1 MCPRN
6 YIGILLKL
14 NRYPITIMKSNN
26 FLKSTPIFLAFL
38 VMGFGDVSGPLTSQ
52 LQTDFSLNNFQAGLV
67 TFMAFIMF
75 GLLSV
80 PMGLYQDRKGRKHV
94 LMMGLLAAL
103 IGMILPIIGNYE
115 SFILIL
121 GGLLFLGTGATLLQ
135 VAGNPIMR
143 DVSPEGK
150 YSRNLSF
157 GQFVKAIG
165 SLSGS
170 LIPILAAR
178 YWGLDWKLLFPIY
191 GGVMLLVVVILLM
204 TKIEEHV
211 EKEKPA
217 TLKSCFGLLKNP
229 YVLLMVIGIFLY
241 VGSEVSM
248 SAKLPNFLETKFD
261 YDIKEKG
268 LFGTLFFFIS
278 LMTGRFLGGVV
289 LNWLSPKKFLV
300 ITSILAIIGI
310 AGLFIASSQVLA
322 FVFIFVTGLGFA
334 NIFPLIF
341 SMTVDAL
348 PERSNEISG
357 LMVTA
362 IIGGAI
368 VPIVFGVVADLFG
381 LMAGFLVPGLC
392 MAYILYIA
400 SKSTKA

>member
-1 MCPRN
+1 MT
-6 YIGILLKL
+6 K
-14 NRYPITIMKSNN
+14 NN

-52 LQTDFSLNNFQAGLV
+52 LQSDFSLSNFEAGLV

-94 LMMGLLAAL
+94 LLLGLLAAL
-103 IGMILPIIGNYE
+103 MGMILPILGRYE
-115 SFILIL
+115 SFPLIL
-121 GGLLFLGTGATLLQ
+121 GGLLFLGTGATMLQ

-178 YWGLDWKLLFPIY
+178 YWGMDWKVLFPIY
-191 GGVMLLVVVILLM
+191 GGVMLLVVVILLI
-204 TKIEEHV
+204 TRID
-211 EKEKPA
+211 EKAISEKPA
-217 TLKSCFGLLKNP
+217 TLKSCLSLLNNP

-248 SAKLPNFLETKFD
+248 SAKLPNFLEARFD

-268 LFGTLFFFIS
+268 LLGTLFFFIS
-278 LMTGRFLGGVV
+278 LMTGRFLGGVI

-300 ITSILAIIGI
+300 ITSLLSIAGI

-322 FVFIFVTGLGFA
+322 FVFIFSIGLGFA

-341 SMTVDAL
+341 SITVDAM

-368 VPIVFGVVADLFG
+368 VPIIFGGVADMLG
-381 LMAGFLVPGLC
+381 LMAGFAVPGLC
-392 MAYILYIA
+392 MVYILYIA
-400 SKSTKA
+400 SRTSKA

>member
-1 MCPRN
+1 
-6 YIGILLKL
+6 
-14 NRYPITIMKSNN
+14 MKKNALVSI
-26 FLKSTPIFLAFL
+26 PIFLAFL

-52 LQTDFSLNNFQAGLV
+52 LQADFQLSNFQAGLV

-75 GLLSV
+75 GLLSI

-94 LMMGLLAAL
+94 LTLGLIAAL
-103 IGMILPIIGNYE
+103 IGMALPILGRYE
-115 SFILIL
+115 SFIMIL
-121 GGLLFLGTGATLLQ
+121 GGLLFLGTGATMLQ

-157 GQFVKAIG
+157 AQFVKAIG

-178 YWGLDWKLLFPIY
+178 YFGLDWKLLFPIY
-191 GGVMLLVVVILLM
+191 GTIMLIVIIYLLL
-204 TKIEEHV
+204 TKIEEDQT
-211 EKEKPA
+211 EKKDAA

-229 YVLLMVIGIFLY
+229 FVLLMVLGIFVY

-248 SAKLPNFLETKFD
+248 SAKLPNFLEAKFD

-278 LMTGRFLGGVV
+278 LMTGRFLGGVI
-289 LNWLSPKKFLV
+289 LNWLSPKKFLI
-300 ITSILAIIGI
+300 ITSIISMLGI
-310 AGLFIASSQVLA
+310 AGLFISSGPLVA
-322 FVFIFVTGLGFA
+322 FVFIFITGLGFA

-341 SMTVDAL
+341 SITVDAM
-348 PERSNEISG
+348 PERSNEVSG

-362 IIGGAI
+362 IIGGAF
-368 VPIVFGVVADLFG
+368 VPILFGVVADQIN

-392 MAYILYIA
+392 MLYIFLIA
-400 SKSTKA
+400 FKPAKA

>member
-1 MCPRN
+1 
-6 YIGILLKL
+6 
-14 NRYPITIMKSNN
+14 
-26 FLKSTPIFLAFL
+26 
-38 VMGFGDVSGPLTSQ
+38 MGFGDVSGPLTSQ
-52 LQTDFSLNNFQAGLV
+52 LQSDFALNNFQAGLV

-75 GLLSV
+75 GLLSI

-94 LMMGLLAAL
+94 LLMGLFAAL
-103 IGMILPIIGNYE
+103 VGMILPILGNYE

-121 GGLLFLGTGATLLQ
+121 GGLLFLGTGATMLQ

-191 GGVMLLVVVILLM
+191 GGVMLLVVVILLV
-204 TKIEEHV
+204 TRIEE
-211 EKEKPA
+211 KAISDKPA
-217 TLKSCFGLLKNP
+217 TLKSCLGLLKNP
-229 YVLLMVIGIFLY
+229 YILLMVIGIFLY

-248 SAKLPNFLETKFD
+248 SAKLPNFLEAKFD
-261 YDIKEKG
+261 FDIKEKG
-268 LFGTLFFFIS
+268 LFGTLFFFLS
-278 LMTGRFLGGVV
+278 LMTGRFLGGVI
-289 LNWLSPKKFLV
+289 LNWLSPKRFLI
-300 ITSILAIIGI
+300 ITSILSILGI

-341 SMTVDAL
+341 SITVDAL

-357 LMVTA
+357 LMITA
-362 IIGGAI
+362 IIGGAF
-368 VPIVFGVVADLFG
+368 VPILFGVVADMAG
-381 LMAGFLVPGLC
+381 LMAGFIIPGLC
-392 MAYILYIA
+392 MVYILYIA
-400 SKSTKA
+400 SRTSKA

>member
-1 MCPRN
+1 MTH
-6 YIGILLKL
+6 
-14 NRYPITIMKSNN
+14 NRHIKSV
-26 FLKSTPIFLAFL
+26 PIFLAFL

-52 LQTDFSLNNFQAGLV
+52 LQTDFSLSNFEAGLV

-80 PMGLYQDRKGRKHV
+80 PMGLYQDRKGRKHM
-94 LMMGLLAAL
+94 LMLGLFAAL
-103 IGMILPIIGNYE
+103 IGMLLPIIGKYE

-121 GGLLFLGTGATLLQ
+121 GGLLFLGTGATMLQ

-178 YWGLDWKLLFPIY
+178 YWGLDWKVLFPIY
-191 GGVMLLVVVILLM
+191 GGVMLVVVVILLA
-204 TKIEEHV
+204 TRIEEKAV
-211 EKEKPA
+211 NEKPA
-217 TLKSCFGLLKNP
+217 TLRSCLGLLKDP
-229 YVLLMVIGIFLY
+229 FVLLMVIGIFLY

-248 SAKLPNFLETKFD
+248 SAKLPNFLEARFD

-268 LFGTLFFFIS
+268 LLGTLFFFIS
-278 LMTGRFLGGVV
+278 LMTGRFLGGVI
-289 LNWLSPKKFLV
+289 LNWLSPKKFL
-300 ITSILAIIGI
+300 ISTTIFSIVGI
-310 AGLFIASSQVLA
+310 AGLFIVPEQFLA
-322 FVFIFVTGLGFA
+322 FVSIFIIGLGFA

-341 SMTVDAL
+341 SISVDKM

-368 VPIVFGVVADLFG
+368 VPILVGGVADLFG
-381 LMAGFLVPGLC
+381 LMSGFVVPALC
-392 MAYILYIA
+392 MIYILFIA
-400 SKSTKA
+400 TRSSKA

>member
-1 MCPRN
+1 MTKKN
-6 YIGILLKL
+6 
-14 NRYPITIMKSNN
+14 M
-26 FLKSTPIFLAFL
+26 FKSTPIFLAFL

-52 LQTDFSLNNFQAGLV
+52 LQSDFALNNFQAGLV

-75 GLLSV
+75 GLLSI

-94 LMMGLLAAL
+94 LLMGLFAAL
-103 IGMILPIIGNYE
+103 VGMILPIIGNYE

-121 GGLLFLGTGATLLQ
+121 GGLLFLGTGATMLQ

-191 GGVMLLVVVILLM
+191 GGVMLLVVVILLV
-204 TKIEEHV
+204 TRID
-211 EKEKPA
+211 EKAISDKPA
-217 TLKSCFGLLKNP
+217 TLKSCLGLLKNP

-248 SAKLPNFLETKFD
+248 SAKLPNFLEAKFD
-261 YDIKEKG
+261 FDIKEKG
-268 LFGTLFFFIS
+268 LFGTLFFFLS
-278 LMTGRFLGGVV
+278 LMTGRFLGGVI
-289 LNWLSPKKFLV
+289 LNWLSPKRFLI
-300 ITSILAIIGI
+300 ITSILSILGI

-322 FVFIFVTGLGFA
+322 FGFILVIGLGFA

-341 SMTVDAL
+341 SITVDAL

-362 IIGGAI
+362 IIGGAF
-368 VPIVFGVVADLFG
+368 VPILFGAVADMAG
-381 LMAGFLVPGLC
+381 LMAGFIVPGLC
-392 MAYILYIA
+392 MVYILYIA
-400 SKSTKA
+400 SRTSKA

>member
-1 MCPRN
+1 MTKN
-6 YIGILLKL
+6 AY
-14 NRYPITIMKSNN
+14 
-26 FLKSTPIFLAFL
+26 LKSTPIFLAFL

-75 GLLSV
+75 GLLSI

-94 LMMGLLAAL
+94 LLMGLFAAL
-103 IGMILPIIGNYE
+103 IGMILPILGNYE
-115 SFILIL
+115 SFPLIL
-121 GGLLFLGTGATLLQ
+121 GGLLFLGTGATMLQ

-170 LIPILAAR
+170 LIPIVAAR
-178 YWGLDWKLLFPIY
+178 YWGLDWKILFPIY
-191 GGVMLLVVVILLM
+191 GGVMLVVIVVLLV
-204 TKIEEHV
+204 TKIEEQAI
-211 EKEKPA
+211 KEKQA
-217 TLKSCFGLLKNP
+217 TLKSCLSLLKNP

-248 SAKLPNFLETKFD
+248 SAKLPNFLEAKFD
-261 YDIKEKG
+261 FDIKEKG

-278 LMTGRFLGGVV
+278 LMTGRFLGGVI
-289 LNWLSPKKFLV
+289 LNWLSPKKFL
-300 ITSILAIIGI
+300 ITTSIVAIAGI
-310 AGLFIASSQVLA
+310 AGLFVVPGQVLA
-322 FVFIFVTGLGFA
+322 FVFIFIIGLGFA

-341 SMTVDAL
+341 SMSVDAM

-357 LMVTA
+357 LMITA
-362 IIGGAI
+362 IIGGAF
-368 VPIVFGVVADLFG
+368 VPILFGVVADLFG
-381 LMAGFLVPGLC
+381 LMAGFVVPGLC
-392 MAYILYIA
+392 MVYILYIA
-400 SKSTKA
+400 SRTSKA

>member
-1 MCPRN
+1 MTKQN
-6 YIGILLKL
+6 AL
-14 NRYPITIMKSNN
+14 T
-26 FLKSTPIFLAFL
+26 STPIFLAFL

-52 LQTDFSLNNFQAGLV
+52 LQSDFSLSNFQAGLV
-67 TFMAFIMF
+67 TFMGFIMF

-80 PMGLYQDRKGRKHV
+80 PMGLFQDRKGRKYV
-94 LMMGLLAAL
+94 LTLGLLAAL
-103 IGMILPIIGNYE
+103 IGMVLPMVGRYE
-115 SFILIL
+115 SFLLIL

-170 LIPILAAR
+170 VIPILAAR
-178 YWGLDWKLLFPIY
+178 YWGLDWKILFPIY
-191 GGVMLLVVVILLM
+191 GGVILFVVIILVL
-204 TKIEEHV
+204 TSIEEHE

-217 TLKSCFGLLKNP
+217 SLQSCIGLLRNP
-229 YVLLMVIGIFLY
+229 FVLLMVIGIFLY

-248 SAKLPNFLETKFD
+248 SAKLPNFLEDKFG

-278 LMTGRFLGGVV
+278 LMIGRFLGGVI
-289 LNWLSPKKFLV
+289 LNWLSAKRFLV
-300 ITSILAIIGI
+300 ITSLVSILGI
-310 AGLFIASSQVLA
+310 AGLFMAGGQLA
-322 FVFIFVTGLGFA
+322 AFIVIFITGMGFA

-341 SMTVDAL
+341 SITVDAL

-362 IIGGAI
+362 IIGGAF
-368 VPIVFGVVADLFG
+368 VPILFGAVADVFG
-381 LMAGFLVPGLC
+381 LMAGFILPGIC
-392 MAYILYIA
+392 IAYILLI
-400 SKSTKA
+400 TLRNPKA

>member
-1 MCPRN
+1 MTKNN
-6 YIGILLKL
+6 Y
-14 NRYPITIMKSNN
+14 
-26 FLKSTPIFLAFL
+26 LKSAPIFLAFL

-52 LQTDFSLNNFQAGLV
+52 LQSDFSLSNFEAGLV

-75 GLLSV
+75 GLLSI

-94 LMMGLLAAL
+94 LLLGLFAAL
-103 IGMILPIIGNYE
+103 VGMILPILGNYE

-121 GGLLFLGTGATLLQ
+121 GGLLFLGTGATMLQ

-170 LIPILAAR
+170 LIPIVAAR
-178 YWGLDWKLLFPIY
+178 YWGMDWKLLFPIY
-191 GGVMLLVVVILLM
+191 GSVMLLVVVILLM
-204 TKIEEHV
+204 TKIEEQAV
-211 EKEKPA
+211 KEKPS
-217 TLKSCFGLLKNP
+217 TLKSCLGLLKNP

-248 SAKLPNFLETKFD
+248 SAKLPNFLEAKFN
-261 YDIKEKG
+261 YDIKGQG

-278 LMTGRFLGGVV
+278 LMTGRFLGGVI
-289 LNWLSPKKFLV
+289 LNWLSPKKFLI
-300 ITSILAIIGI
+300 ITSLLSIVGI
-310 AGLFIASSQVLA
+310 AGLYIVPGQLLA
-322 FVFIFVTGLGFA
+322 FVFIFIVGLGFA

-341 SMTVDAL
+341 SMAVDAF

-362 IIGGAI
+362 IIGGAF
-368 VPIVFGVVADLFG
+368 VPILFGVVADIFG
-381 LMAGFLVPGLC
+381 LMAGFVVPLLC
-392 MAYILYIA
+392 MVYILIIA
-400 SKSTKA
+400 FRTSKA

>member
-1 MCPRN
+1 
-6 YIGILLKL
+6 
-14 NRYPITIMKSNN
+14 MKQNA
-26 FLKSTPIFLAFL
+26 FKSVPIFLAFL

-52 LQTDFSLNNFQAGLV
+52 LQTDFSLTNFEAGLV
-67 TFMAFIMF
+67 TFMGFIMF
-75 GLLSV
+75 GLLSI

-94 LMMGLLAAL
+94 LALGLLAAL
-103 IGMILPIIGNYE
+103 LGILLPVMGRYE

-178 YWGLDWKLLFPIY
+178 YWGLDWKILFPIY
-191 GGVMLLVVVILLM
+191 GSVILLVIVVLAM
-204 TKIEEHV
+204 TRIEE
-211 EKEKPA
+211 KADREKPA
-217 TLKSCFGLLKNP
+217 TLSSCFGLLKNP
-229 YVLLMVIGIFLY
+229 FVLIMVIGIFLY

-248 SAKLPNFLETKFD
+248 SAKLPNFLEHRFGF
-261 YDIKEKG
+261 DIKEMG

-278 LMTGRFLGGVV
+278 LMTGRFLGGVI

-300 ITSILAIIGI
+300 ITSLVSILGI
-310 AGLFIASSQVLA
+310 AGLFIAGSQLLA
-322 FVFIFVTGLGFA
+322 FVLIFIIGFGFA
-334 NIFPLIF
+334 NVFPLIF
-341 SMTVDAL
+341 SITVDAM

-357 LMVTA
+357 LMVAA
-362 IIGGAI
+362 IIGGAF
-368 VPIVFGVVADLFG
+368 VPVLFGIVADLFG
-381 LMAGFLVPGLC
+381 LMAGFIVPGICLL
-392 MAYILYIA
+392 YILWIA
-400 SKSTKA
+400 TRTFRV

>member
-1 MCPRN
+1 
-6 YIGILLKL
+6 
-14 NRYPITIMKSNN
+14 
-26 FLKSTPIFLAFL
+26 
-38 VMGFGDVSGPLTSQ
+38 MGFGDVSGPLTSQ
-52 LQTDFSLNNFQAGLV
+52 LQTDFSLSNFEAGLV

-75 GLLSV
+75 GLLSI
-80 PMGLYQDRKGRKHV
+80 PMGLYQDRKGRKHM
-94 LMMGLLAAL
+94 LLLGLLSAL
-103 IGMILPIIGNYE
+103 AGMILPVIGNYE

-121 GGLLFLGTGATLLQ
+121 GGLLFLGTGATMLQ

-178 YWGLDWKLLFPIY
+178 YWGLDWKVLFPIY
-191 GGVMLLVVVILLM
+191 GGVMLIVVVILVA
-204 TKIEEHV
+204 TRIEEKAV
-211 EKEKPA
+211 REKPA
-217 TLKSCFGLLKNP
+217 TLGSCLGLLKSP
-229 YVLLMVIGIFLY
+229 FVLLMVIGIFLY

-248 SAKLPNFLETKFD
+248 SAKLPNFLEARFN

-268 LFGTLFFFIS
+268 LLGTLFFFIS
-278 LMTGRFLGGVV
+278 LMTGRFLGGVI
-289 LNWLSPKKFLV
+289 LNWLSPKKFL
-300 ITSILAIIGI
+300 ISTTIFSIAGI
-310 AGLFIASSQVLA
+310 ACLFIVPDQFLA
-322 FVFIFVTGLGFA
+322 FVSIFIVGLGFA

-341 SMTVDAL
+341 SITVDKL

-368 VPIVFGVVADLFG
+368 VPILVGGVADLLG
-381 LMAGFLVPGLC
+381 LMAGFVVPALC
-392 MAYILYIA
+392 MLYILFVTIR
-400 SKSTKA
+400 SVKA

>member
-1 MCPRN
+1 MTKN
-6 YIGILLKL
+6 IY
-14 NRYPITIMKSNN
+14 
-26 FLKSTPIFLAFL
+26 LKSTPIFLAFL

-52 LQTDFSLNNFQAGLV
+52 LQSDFSLNNFQAGMV

-80 PMGLYQDRKGRKHV
+80 PLGLYQDRKGRKHV
-94 LMMGLLAAL
+94 LMLGLLAAL
-103 IGMILPIIGNYE
+103 IGMVLPILGHYE

-121 GGLLFLGTGATLLQ
+121 GGLLFLGTGVTMLQ

-170 LIPILAAR
+170 LIPIVAAR
-178 YWGLDWKLLFPIY
+178 YWGLDWKILFPIY
-191 GGVMLLVVVILLM
+191 GGVMMVVLLILLV
-204 TKIEEHV
+204 TRIEEHA

-217 TLKSCFGLLKNP
+217 TLKSCFGLLRNP
-229 YVLLMVIGIFLY
+229 YVLMMVVGIFLY
-241 VGSEVSM
+241 VGAEVSM
-248 SAKLPNFLETKFD
+248 SAKLPNFLEAKFD
-261 YDIKEKG
+261 YNIKEKG

-278 LMTGRFLGGVV
+278 LMTGRFLGAVI
-289 LNWLSPKKFLV
+289 LNWISPRKFLI
-300 ITSILAIIGI
+300 ITSILSLAGI
-310 AGLFIASSQVLA
+310 AGLFFASSQVLA
-322 FVFIFVTGLGFA
+322 FVFIFTIGLGFA

-341 SMTVDAL
+341 SITVDAL

-357 LMVTA
+357 LMITA
-362 IIGGAI
+362 IIGAAI
-368 VPIVFGVVADLFG
+368 VPVLFGVLADLFG
-381 LMAGFLVPGLC
+381 IMAGFVVPGLC
-392 MAYILYIA
+392 VVYILYIA
-400 SKSTKA
+400 SRTSKA

>member
-1 MCPRN
+1 MTKNN
-6 YIGILLKL
+6 Y
-14 NRYPITIMKSNN
+14 
-26 FLKSTPIFLAFL
+26 LKSTPIFLAFL

-52 LQTDFSLNNFQAGLV
+52 LQSDFSLSNFQAGLV

-80 PMGLYQDRKGRKHV
+80 PMGLYQDRRGKKHV
-94 LMMGLLAAL
+94 LLLGLFAAL
-103 IGMILPIIGNYE
+103 VGMILPIIGHYE
-115 SFILIL
+115 SFLLIL

-143 DVSPEGK
+143 DVSPQGK

-170 LIPILAAR
+170 LIPIVAAR
-178 YWGLDWKLLFPIY
+178 YWGLDWKVLFPIY
-191 GGVMLLVVVILLM
+191 GGVMLLVVVILLL
-204 TKIEEHV
+204 THIEEQAV
-211 EKEKPA
+211 SDKPA
-217 TLKSCFGLLKNP
+217 TLKSCLGLLKKP

-248 SAKLPNFLETKFD
+248 SAKLPNFLEVKFD
-261 YDIKEKG
+261 YDIKQKG

-278 LMTGRFLGGVV
+278 LMTGRFLGGVI

-300 ITSILAIIGI
+300 FTSILSIAGI
-310 AGLFIASSQVLA
+310 AALFFVHGQLQA
-322 FVFIFVTGLGFA
+322 FVVIFIIGLGFA

-341 SMTVDAL
+341 SITVDAL

-357 LMVTA
+357 LMITA

-368 VPIVFGVVADLFG
+368 VPILFGGIADLFG
-381 LMAGFLVPGLC
+381 LMAGFAVPGLC
-392 MAYILYIA
+392 MVYILLIA
-400 SKSTKA
+400 MRKAKL

>member
-1 MCPRN
+1 MA
-6 YIGILLKL
+6 
-14 NRYPITIMKSNN
+14 NN
-26 FLKSTPIFLAFL
+26 KAIKSTPIFLAFL

-52 LQTDFSLNNFQAGLV
+52 LQNDFSLSNFEAGLV
-67 TFMAFIMF
+67 TFMAFLMF
-75 GLLSV
+75 GLLSI

-94 LMMGLLAAL
+94 LTLGLVAAL
-103 IGMILPIIGNYE
+103 AGILLPMIGRYE

-121 GGLLFLGTGATLLQ
+121 GGLLFLGTGATMLQ

-170 LIPILAAR
+170 LIPILAAH
-178 YWGLDWKLLFPIY
+178 YWGLDWKVLFPIY
-191 GGVMLLVVVILLM
+191 GSVILLVIV
-204 TKIEEHV
+204 TLSLTPIK
-211 EKEKPA
+211 EKALSEKPA
-217 TLKSCFGLLKNP
+217 TLKSCFGLLRNP
-229 YVLLMVIGIFLY
+229 FVLLMVIGIFLY

-248 SAKLPNFLETKFD
+248 SAKLPNFLESRFGF
-261 YDIKEKG
+261 DIKEKG

-289 LNWLSPKKFLV
+289 LNWIRPKKFLV
-300 ITSILAIIGI
+300 ITTILSILGI
-310 AGLFIASSQVLA
+310 TGLFAAGGQVMA
-322 FVFIFVTGLGFA
+322 FVFIFLIGLSFA

-341 SMTVDAL
+341 SITVDAL

-368 VPIVFGVVADLFG
+368 VPILFGGVADLLG
-381 LMAGFLVPGLC
+381 LMAGFAVPGIC
-392 MAYILYIA
+392 MVYILVIA
-400 SKSTKA
+400 LRPVKG

>member
-1 MCPRN
+1 MSKTN
-6 YIGILLKL
+6 Y
-14 NRYPITIMKSNN
+14 
-26 FLKSTPIFLAFL
+26 LKSTPIFLAFL

-52 LQTDFSLNNFQAGLV
+52 LQTDFSLSNFQAGLV

-75 GLLSV
+75 GLLSI
-80 PMGLYQDRKGRKHV
+80 PMGLYQDRRGRKHI
-94 LMMGLLAAL
+94 LLLGLFAAL

-115 SFILIL
+115 SFPLIL

-178 YWGLDWKLLFPIY
+178 YWGLDWKILFPIY
-191 GGVMLLVVVILLM
+191 GAVMLVVLVILLF
-204 TKIEEHV
+204 TRIEEQAI
-211 EKEKPA
+211 KEKPA
-217 TLKSCFGLLKNP
+217 TLKSCLGLLKNP

-248 SAKLPNFLETKFD
+248 SAKLPNFLEAKFD

-278 LMTGRFLGGVV
+278 LMTGRFLGGVI
-289 LNWLSPKKFLV
+289 LNWLSPKKFL
-300 ITSILAIIGI
+300 ITTSILAIAGI
-310 AGLFIASSQVLA
+310 AGLFVVPGQVLA
-322 FVFIFVTGLGFA
+322 FVFIFIIGLGFA

-348 PERSNEISG
+348 PDRSNEISG

-362 IIGGAI
+362 IIGGAF
-368 VPIVFGVVADLFG
+368 VPILFGGVADLFG
-381 LMAGFLVPGLC
+381 LMAGFAVPGLC
-392 MAYILYIA
+392 MVYILYIA
-400 SKSTKA
+400 TRTSKA

>member
-1 MCPRN
+1 MTKN
-6 YIGILLKL
+6 IY
-14 NRYPITIMKSNN
+14 
-26 FLKSTPIFLAFL
+26 LKSTPIFLAFL

-52 LQTDFSLNNFQAGLV
+52 LQSDFSLNNFQAGLV

-75 GLLSV
+75 GLLSI

-94 LMMGLLAAL
+94 LMLGLLAAL
-103 IGMILPIIGNYE
+103 IGMVLPILGHYE

-170 LIPILAAR
+170 LIPIVAAR
-178 YWGLDWKLLFPIY
+178 YWGLDWKILFPIY
-191 GGVMLLVVVILLM
+191 GGVMMVVLLILLV
-204 TKIEEHV
+204 TRIEEHA

-217 TLKSCFGLLKNP
+217 TLKSCFGLLRNP
-229 YVLLMVIGIFLY
+229 YVLMMVIGIFLY
-241 VGSEVSM
+241 VGAEVSM
-248 SAKLPNFLETKFD
+248 SAKLPNFLEAKFD
-261 YDIKEKG
+261 YNIKEKG

-278 LMTGRFLGGVV
+278 LMTGRFLGAVI
-289 LNWLSPKKFLV
+289 LNWISPRKFLI
-300 ITSILAIIGI
+300 ITTILSLAGI
-310 AGLFIASSQVLA
+310 AGLFFASSQVLA
-322 FVFIFVTGLGFA
+322 FVFIFTIGLGFA

-341 SMTVDAL
+341 SITVDAL

-357 LMVTA
+357 LMITA
-362 IIGGAI
+362 IIGAAI
-368 VPIVFGVVADLFG
+368 VPVLFGVMADLFG
-381 LMAGFLVPGLC
+381 IMAGFVVPGLC
-392 MAYILYIA
+392 VVYILYIA
-400 SKSTKA
+400 SRTSKA

>member
-1 MCPRN
+1 MT
-6 YIGILLKL
+6 K
-14 NRYPITIMKSNN
+14 NRHIKSV
-26 FLKSTPIFLAFL
+26 PIFLSFL

-52 LQTDFSLNNFQAGLV
+52 LQRDFSLSNFEAGLV

-75 GLLSV
+75 GLLSI
-80 PMGLYQDRKGRKHV
+80 PMGLYQDRKGRKHM
-94 LMMGLLAAL
+94 LLLGLLSAL
-103 IGMILPIIGNYE
+103 VGMVLPIIGGYD

-121 GGLLFLGTGATLLQ
+121 GGLLFLGTGATMLQ

-178 YWGLDWKLLFPIY
+178 YWGLDWKVLFPIY
-191 GGVMLLVVVILLM
+191 GGVMLIVVVILVA
-204 TKIEEHV
+204 TRIEEKAV
-211 EKEKPA
+211 REKPA
-217 TLKSCFGLLKNP
+217 TLGSCLGLLKNP
-229 YVLLMVIGIFLY
+229 FVLLMVIGIFLY

-248 SAKLPNFLETKFD
+248 SAKLPNFLEARFN

-268 LFGTLFFFIS
+268 LLGTLFFFIS
-278 LMTGRFLGGVV
+278 LMTGRFLGGVI

-300 ITSILAIIGI
+300 STTIFSIVGI
-310 AGLFIASSQVLA
+310 AGMFVVPDQFLA
-322 FVFIFVTGLGFA
+322 FISIFVIGLGFA

-341 SMTVDAL
+341 SITVDKL

-368 VPIVFGVVADLFG
+368 VPILVGGVADLLG
-381 LMAGFLVPGLC
+381 LMAGFAVPAIC
-392 MAYILYIA
+392 MFYILYVTTRI
-400 SKSTKA
+400 SKA

>member
-1 MCPRN
+1 
-6 YIGILLKL
+6 
-14 NRYPITIMKSNN
+14 MKNTN

-38 VMGFGDVSGPLTSQ
+38 VMGFGDVAGPLTSQ
-52 LQTDFSLNNFQAGLV
+52 LQSDFSLNNFQAGLV

-75 GLLSV
+75 GLLSI

-94 LMMGLLAAL
+94 LMLGLLAAL
-103 IGMILPIIGNYE
+103 MGMILPIMGNYE

-165 SLSGS
+165 SLSGA
-170 LIPILAAR
+170 LIPIVAAR

-191 GGVMLLVVVILLM
+191 GGVMLVVIVILLV
-204 TKIEEHV
+204 TKIEEQV
-211 EKEKPA
+211 VSEKPA

-241 VGSEVSM
+241 VGSEQSM
-248 SAKLPNFLETKFD
+248 SAKLPNFLEVKFD
-261 YDIKEKG
+261 FDIKEKG

-278 LMTGRFLGGVV
+278 LMTGRFLGGVI
-289 LNWLSPKKFLV
+289 LNWLSPKRFLI
-300 ITSILAIIGI
+300 ITSILAIAGI
-310 AGLFIASSQVLA
+310 AGLYIATSQVLA
-322 FVFIFVTGLGFA
+322 FVFIFVVGLGFA

-362 IIGGAI
+362 IIGGAF
-368 VPIVFGVVADLFG
+368 VPILFGVVADLAG

-392 MAYILYIA
+392 MIYILLIA
-400 SKSTKA
+400 NRTYKA

>member
-1 MCPRN
+1 MKRN
-6 YIGILLKL
+6 ALA
-14 NRYPITIMKSNN
+14 SV
-26 FLKSTPIFLAFL
+26 PIFLAFL

-52 LQTDFSLNNFQAGLV
+52 LQNDFELSNIQAGLV

-75 GLLSV
+75 GLLSI
-80 PMGLYQDRKGRKHV
+80 PLGLYQDRKGRKHV
-94 LMMGLLAAL
+94 LTLGLFAAL
-103 IGMILPIIGNYE
+103 IGMALPIIGRYE

-121 GGLLFLGTGATLLQ
+121 GGLLFMGTGATLLQ

-157 GQFVKAIG
+157 AQFVKAIG

-178 YWGLDWKLLFPIY
+178 YFGLDWKLLFPIY
-191 GGVMLLVVVILLM
+191 GSVIIIVIIYLML
-204 TKIEEHV
+204 TKIEEDNT
-211 EKEKPA
+211 EKEDPA
-217 TLKSCFGLLKNP
+217 TLGSCFSLLKNP
-229 YVLLMVIGIFLY
+229 FVLLMVLGIFLY

-248 SAKLPNFLETKFD
+248 SAKLPNFLEAKFD

-278 LMTGRFLGGVV
+278 LMTGRFLGGVI
-289 LNWLSPKKFLV
+289 LNWLSPKKFLI
-300 ITSILAIIGI
+300 ITAVLSMLGI
-310 AGLFIASSQVLA
+310 AGLFIAGGQVLA
-322 FVFIFVTGLGFA
+322 FAFIFIIGLGFA

-341 SMTVDAL
+341 SITVDAM

-362 IIGGAI
+362 IIGGAF
-368 VPIVFGVVADLFG
+368 VPILFGVVADQIN

-392 MAYILYIA
+392 LLYIFLIA
-400 SKSTKA
+400 FKPAKA